1 MADVIQIQAPDG
13 TSYTMIDKGLK
24 DLNDFLEELLDG
36 SEEEDVNAGA

>member
-1 MADVIQIQAPDG
+1 MADVTKIQAPDG
-13 TSYTMIDKGLK
+13 TSYIIMDKSLK